1 MTFQVPMTR
10 REAVVQRLREEIV
23 AGELAPG
30 TVLKDGELA
39 ARLGVSVTPVREA
52 ITQLAAE
59 GLIDISPNRART
71 VAALNQKTILEL
83 IDLMELLACAGF
95 EWGVENLTE
104 NHVVRLRKRYA
115 EFTDGLRNDDM
126 AAAAAAGSDFST
138 IIVMAAGNVELQ
150 SMLDVVV
157 TRCLRRLAL
166 STDSE
171 LWTPWVDG
179 YAQVLDRLEAGDQT
193 GAALR
198 YRQIYTEYRRAA
210 EHFFWPA
217 EPR

>member
-23 AGELAPG
+23 AGDLAPG
-30 TVLKDGELA
+30 TELKDAELA

-71 VAALNQKTILEL
+71 VTALDQKTVLEL
-83 IDLMELLACAGF
+83 IDVMELLACAGF
-95 EWGVENLTE
+95 DRGVENLSE
-104 NHVVRLRKRYA
+104 SHVARLRKRYA
-115 EFTDGLRNDDM
+115 ELSDGLRRGDM
-126 AAAAAAGSDFST
+126 AAAAAAGADFST
-138 IIVMAAGNVELQ
+138 IVVMAAGNVELQ

-157 TRCLRRLAL
+157 TRCIRRLAP
-166 STDSE
+166 SADSE
-171 LWTPWVDG
+171 LWTPWLDG
-179 YAQVLDRLEAGDQT
+179 YSKVLDLLEAGDPT
-193 GAALR
+193 GAASR
-198 YRQIYTEYRRAA
+198 YRQIYTDYRHAA
-210 EHFFWPA
+210 EHAFWPA